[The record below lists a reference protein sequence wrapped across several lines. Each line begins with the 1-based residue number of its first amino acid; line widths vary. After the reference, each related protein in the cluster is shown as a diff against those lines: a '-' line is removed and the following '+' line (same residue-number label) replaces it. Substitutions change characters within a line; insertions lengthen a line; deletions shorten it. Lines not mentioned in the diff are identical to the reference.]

1 MNKIILASS
10 SIYRQ
15 ELLKRLPINFSSIS
29 PNIDE
34 TRINGENFED
44 LARRLS
50 NEKAEAISI
59 KNPSAFVIGSDQT
72 AELNKREVRKPLSI
86 ERAFIQLNE
95 LSGQTLNFFSGV
107 CLKNAQKN
115 ISVDEVV
122 KFSVTYKKLS
132 EKQIKS
138 YLEMEDPS
146 HCVGSIKS
154 EGLGITLLEEIQCN
168 DPSAVNNFLL
178 EADKKKLKKI
188 KNFIVENPKTARKA
202 LKKLNLDESLQD
214 LNIMEH
220 SKKSSFKSVED
231 YLKPVFNGESLGLLS
246 DSGTPCIADPGAKI
260 VSKAHEFNI
269 KVIPLVGP
277 SSIILSLMASGFNG
291 QNFCF
296 HGYVPIEENKKTN
309 FFKEIQINI
318 KKKQET
324 QIFIETPYRNNK
336 LLTDIMKIDNDS
348 LKLCVATN
356 LTDTNQTI
364 TSKTIKQWHQ
374 NKIPDLSKKL
384 CIFLLN

>member
-1 MNKIILASS
+1 MEINTKNHG
-10 SIYRQ
+10 
-15 ELLKRLPINFSSIS
+15 ELFLIP
-29 PNIDE
+29 
-34 TRINGENFED
+34 T
-44 LARRLS
+44 
-50 NEKAEAISI
+50 
-59 KNPSAFVIGSDQT
+59 
-72 AELNKREVRKPLSI
+72 SI
-86 ERAFIQLNE
+86 EQEFN
-95 LSGQTLNFFSGV
+95 
-107 CLKNAQKN
+107 
-115 ISVDEVV
+115 
-122 KFSVTYKKLS
+122 
-132 EKQIKS
+132 
-138 YLEMEDPS
+138 
-146 HCVGSIKS
+146 
-154 EGLGITLLEEIQCN
+154 
-168 DPSAVNNFLL
+168 NNFLL

-220 SKKSSFKSVED
+220 SKKSSFKSIED

-384 CIFLLN
+384 CVFLLN

>member
-1 MNKIILASS
+1 MEINTKNHG
-10 SIYRQ
+10 
-15 ELLKRLPINFSSIS
+15 ELFLIP
-29 PNIDE
+29 
-34 TRINGENFED
+34 T
-44 LARRLS
+44 
-50 NEKAEAISI
+50 
-59 KNPSAFVIGSDQT
+59 
-72 AELNKREVRKPLSI
+72 SI
-86 ERAFIQLNE
+86 EQEFN
-95 LSGQTLNFFSGV
+95 
-107 CLKNAQKN
+107 
-115 ISVDEVV
+115 
-122 KFSVTYKKLS
+122 
-132 EKQIKS
+132 
-138 YLEMEDPS
+138 
-146 HCVGSIKS
+146 
-154 EGLGITLLEEIQCN
+154 
-168 DPSAVNNFLL
+168 NNFLL

-296 HGYVPIEENKKTN
+296 HGYVPIEENNKTN

>member
-1 MNKIILASS
+1 MEINTKNHG
-10 SIYRQ
+10 
-15 ELLKRLPINFSSIS
+15 ELFLIP
-29 PNIDE
+29 
-34 TRINGENFED
+34 T
-44 LARRLS
+44 
-50 NEKAEAISI
+50 
-59 KNPSAFVIGSDQT
+59 
-72 AELNKREVRKPLSI
+72 SI
-86 ERAFIQLNE
+86 EQEFN
-95 LSGQTLNFFSGV
+95 
-107 CLKNAQKN
+107 
-115 ISVDEVV
+115 
-122 KFSVTYKKLS
+122 
-132 EKQIKS
+132 
-138 YLEMEDPS
+138 
-146 HCVGSIKS
+146 
-154 EGLGITLLEEIQCN
+154 
-168 DPSAVNNFLL
+168 NNFLL

-220 SKKSSFKSVED
+220 SKKSSFKSIED

-246 DSGTPCIADPGAKI
+246 DSGTPCIADPGAMI

>member
-1 MNKIILASS
+1 MEINTKNHG
-10 SIYRQ
+10 
-15 ELLKRLPINFSSIS
+15 ELFLIP
-29 PNIDE
+29 
-34 TRINGENFED
+34 T
-44 LARRLS
+44 
-50 NEKAEAISI
+50 
-59 KNPSAFVIGSDQT
+59 
-72 AELNKREVRKPLSI
+72 SI
-86 ERAFIQLNE
+86 EQEFN
-95 LSGQTLNFFSGV
+95 
-107 CLKNAQKN
+107 
-115 ISVDEVV
+115 
-122 KFSVTYKKLS
+122 
-132 EKQIKS
+132 
-138 YLEMEDPS
+138 
-146 HCVGSIKS
+146 
-154 EGLGITLLEEIQCN
+154 
-168 DPSAVNNFLL
+168 NNFLL

-220 SKKSSFKSVED
+220 SKKSSFKSIED

-348 LKLCVATN
+348 LRLCVATN

-364 TSKTIKQWHQ
+364 ISKTIKQWHQ

>member
-1 MNKIILASS
+1 MEINTKNHG
-10 SIYRQ
+10 
-15 ELLKRLPINFSSIS
+15 ELFLIP
-29 PNIDE
+29 
-34 TRINGENFED
+34 T
-44 LARRLS
+44 
-50 NEKAEAISI
+50 
-59 KNPSAFVIGSDQT
+59 
-72 AELNKREVRKPLSI
+72 SI
-86 ERAFIQLNE
+86 EQEFN
-95 LSGQTLNFFSGV
+95 
-107 CLKNAQKN
+107 
-115 ISVDEVV
+115 
-122 KFSVTYKKLS
+122 
-132 EKQIKS
+132 
-138 YLEMEDPS
+138 
-146 HCVGSIKS
+146 
-154 EGLGITLLEEIQCN
+154 N
-168 DPSAVNNFLL
+168 DFLL

-202 LKKLNLDESLQD
+202 LKKLNLDENLQD
-214 LNIMEH
+214 LNIMVH
-220 SKKSSFKSVED
+220 SNKSSFKSVED
-231 YLKPVFNGESLGLLS
+231 YLKPIFNGESLGLLS

-318 KKKQET
+318 KKKRET

>member
-1 MNKIILASS
+1 MEINTKNHG
-10 SIYRQ
+10 
-15 ELLKRLPINFSSIS
+15 ELFLIP
-29 PNIDE
+29 
-34 TRINGENFED
+34 T
-44 LARRLS
+44 
-50 NEKAEAISI
+50 
-59 KNPSAFVIGSDQT
+59 
-72 AELNKREVRKPLSI
+72 SI
-86 ERAFIQLNE
+86 EQEFN
-95 LSGQTLNFFSGV
+95 
-107 CLKNAQKN
+107 
-115 ISVDEVV
+115 
-122 KFSVTYKKLS
+122 
-132 EKQIKS
+132 
-138 YLEMEDPS
+138 
-146 HCVGSIKS
+146 
-154 EGLGITLLEEIQCN
+154 
-168 DPSAVNNFLL
+168 NNFLL

-260 VSKAHEFNI
+260 VSKAREFNI

>member
-1 MNKIILASS
+1 MEINTKNHG
-10 SIYRQ
+10 
-15 ELLKRLPINFSSIS
+15 ELFLIP
-29 PNIDE
+29 
-34 TRINGENFED
+34 T
-44 LARRLS
+44 
-50 NEKAEAISI
+50 
-59 KNPSAFVIGSDQT
+59 
-72 AELNKREVRKPLSI
+72 SI
-86 ERAFIQLNE
+86 EQEFN
-95 LSGQTLNFFSGV
+95 
-107 CLKNAQKN
+107 
-115 ISVDEVV
+115 
-122 KFSVTYKKLS
+122 
-132 EKQIKS
+132 
-138 YLEMEDPS
+138 
-146 HCVGSIKS
+146 
-154 EGLGITLLEEIQCN
+154 
-168 DPSAVNNFLL
+168 NNFLL

-296 HGYVPIEENKKTN
+296 HGYVPIEENKKIN

>member
-1 MNKIILASS
+1 MEINTKNHG
-10 SIYRQ
+10 
-15 ELLKRLPINFSSIS
+15 ELFLIP
-29 PNIDE
+29 
-34 TRINGENFED
+34 T
-44 LARRLS
+44 
-50 NEKAEAISI
+50 
-59 KNPSAFVIGSDQT
+59 
-72 AELNKREVRKPLSI
+72 SI
-86 ERAFIQLNE
+86 EQEFN
-95 LSGQTLNFFSGV
+95 
-107 CLKNAQKN
+107 
-115 ISVDEVV
+115 
-122 KFSVTYKKLS
+122 
-132 EKQIKS
+132 
-138 YLEMEDPS
+138 
-146 HCVGSIKS
+146 
-154 EGLGITLLEEIQCN
+154 
-168 DPSAVNNFLL
+168 NNFLL

-202 LKKLNLDESLQD
+202 LKKLNLDENLQD

>member
-1 MNKIILASS
+1 MEINTKNHG
-10 SIYRQ
+10 
-15 ELLKRLPINFSSIS
+15 ELFLIP
-29 PNIDE
+29 
-34 TRINGENFED
+34 T
-44 LARRLS
+44 
-50 NEKAEAISI
+50 
-59 KNPSAFVIGSDQT
+59 
-72 AELNKREVRKPLSI
+72 SI
-86 ERAFIQLNE
+86 EQEFN
-95 LSGQTLNFFSGV
+95 
-107 CLKNAQKN
+107 
-115 ISVDEVV
+115 
-122 KFSVTYKKLS
+122 
-132 EKQIKS
+132 
-138 YLEMEDPS
+138 
-146 HCVGSIKS
+146 
-154 EGLGITLLEEIQCN
+154 
-168 DPSAVNNFLL
+168 NNFLL

-202 LKKLNLDESLQD
+202 LKKLNLDENLQD

-364 TSKTIKQWHQ
+364 ISKTIKQWHQ